1 MYDLLSIDEMAR
13 LFNLIKCSL
22 QVIVP
27 RVQPL
32 VRELLSLIDSDNTGQ
47 AINLRPNPAI
57 YDHIT
62 KLVFGSLYRDAH
74 KLAHSFK
81 RDATIV
87 PLNDA
92 QVVLDEL
99 PDQLDHVV
107 LAVQSPVLERF
118 KGRHLLC
125 DIILLKWHQFK
136 CQELSNVFRKQL
148 VLLEFARVHS
158 LNQIELVDLFG
169 CVR

>member
-1 MYDLLSIDEMAR
+1 MYDLLSIDEMAC

-27 RVQPL
+27 RVQSL
-32 VRELLSLIDSDNTGQ
+32 IRELLSLIDSDNAGQ

-62 KLVFGSLYRDAH
+62 KLVFGSLDRDAH

-87 PLNDA
+87 PLNDT
-92 QVVLDEL
+92 QVVLHQL
-99 PDQLDHVV
+99 PDQLD
-107 LAVQSPVLERF
+107 
-118 KGRHLLC
+118 
-125 DIILLKWHQFK
+125 
-136 CQELSNVFRKQL
+136 
-148 VLLEFARVHS
+148 
-158 LNQIELVDLFG
+158 
-169 CVR
+169 